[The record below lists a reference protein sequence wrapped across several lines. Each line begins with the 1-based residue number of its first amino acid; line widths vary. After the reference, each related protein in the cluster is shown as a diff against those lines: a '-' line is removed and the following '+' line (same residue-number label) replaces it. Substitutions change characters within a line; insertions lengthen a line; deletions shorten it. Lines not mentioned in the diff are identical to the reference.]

1 MAGTATSETELF
13 RLTARAAIDLVK
25 RRQIQPQDLVEAAL
39 ARIAATDGA
48 IHAMPTL
55 CPERAL
61 AAAARADTG
70 SLLAG
75 LPIAVKDLEDVA
87 GVRTTYGSP
96 IYAAHVPASSDLMVE
111 RLEAAGAIVIGKSN
125 TPEFGAGANSYNQ
138 LFEATR
144 TPWRTD
150 LTSGGSS
157 GGSAAA
163 LAAGQAWLATGSDL
177 GGSLRTPA
185 SFCGV
190 VGLRPSPG
198 RVASGPSDFPFD
210 TLSVKGPMA
219 RNVADAALM
228 LDAMVGRV
236 DEDPMSLEAPAE
248 SFLSAALGPHLPRR
262 IAYSPDLGIC
272 RVAPA
277 VREVTDAAVALLAS
291 QGVDVVPATPDLS
304 DAPEIFKTLR
314 AAGFAAGLRQEYEE
328 QRHQLKPEVVWNIE
342 HGRSLAADDIGRA
355 ERARGQL
362 YHRMRGFMR
371 DVDLLL
377 VPAAILPPFDVE
389 TRWIRE
395 WEGVVFENYVEW
407 IRITYA
413 ITLTALPVLC
423 IPCGLTPQGL
433 PIGLQLVGKPRGEAA
448 LLAAGAALEAVFGLA
463 ARLPIDPRAPS
474 GA

>member
-1 MAGTATSETELF
+1 MAVTETTAELF
-13 RLTARAAIDLVK
+13 RLTACAAVDLLK
-25 RRQIQPQDLVEAAL
+25 RREIRPRDLVEAAL
-39 ARIAATDGA
+39 ARIAATEDA

-61 AAAARADTG
+61 AAAARVDGA

-96 IYAAHVPASSDLMVE
+96 IYAAHVPARSDLMVE
-111 RLEAAGAIVIGKSN
+111 RLEAAGAVVIGKSN
-125 TPEFGAGANSYNQ
+125 TPEFGAGANTYNQ
-138 LFEATR
+138 LFESTR

-150 LTSGGSS
+150 LTAGGSS

-163 LAAGQAWLATGSDL
+163 LAAGQVWLATGSDL

-198 RVASGPSDFPFD
+198 RVANGPLKLPFD
-210 TLSVKGPMA
+210 TLSVSGPMA

-228 LDAMVGRV
+228 LDAMSGQA
-236 DEDPMSLEAPAE
+236 DEDPLSLEPPSE
-248 SFLSAALGPHLPRR
+248 PFLAAARHPRLPLRV
-262 IAYSPDLGIC
+262 AYSPDLGIC
-272 RVAPA
+272 QIAES
-277 VREVTDAAVALLAS
+277 VREVVDAAVARLARE
-291 QGVDVVPATPDLS
+291 GIDVVPATPDLA

-314 AAGFAAGLRQEYEE
+314 AAGFAARRAEEY
-328 QRHQLKPEVVWNIE
+328 QNHRHQLKPEVVWNIE
-342 HGRSLAADDIGRA
+342 HGRGLTADEIGRA
-355 ERARGQL
+355 ERARGRL
-362 YHRMRGFMR
+362 YHRMLRFMG
-371 DVDLLL
+371 DFDLLL
-377 VPAAILPPFDVE
+377 APAAITPPFDVE

-395 WEGVVFENYVEW
+395 WQGGVFDNYVEW

-423 IPCGLTPQGL
+423 LPCGVTAEGL
-433 PIGLQLVGKPRGEAA
+433 PIGLQLVGRPRGEAA
-448 LLAAGAALEAVFGLA
+448 LLAHGAALEEVFGLSS
-463 ARLPIDPRAPS
+463 RLPIDPRPPTPA
-474 GA
+474 

>member
-1 MAGTATSETELF
+1 
-13 RLTARAAIDLVK
+13 
-25 RRQIQPQDLVEAAL
+25 
-39 ARIAATDGA
+39 
-48 IHAMPTL
+48 
-55 CPERAL
+55 
-61 AAAARADTG
+61 
-70 SLLAG
+70 
-75 LPIAVKDLEDVA
+75 
-87 GVRTTYGSP
+87 
-96 IYAAHVPASSDLMVE
+96 
-111 RLEAAGAIVIGKSN
+111 
-125 TPEFGAGANSYNQ
+125 
-138 LFEATR
+138 
-144 TPWRTD
+144 
-150 LTSGGSS
+150 
-157 GGSAAA
+157 
-163 LAAGQAWLATGSDL
+163 QAWLATGSDL

-198 RVASGPSDFPFD
+198 LVASGPSDFPFD

-228 LDAMVGRV
+228 LDAMAGRV

-248 SFLSAALGPHLPRR
+248 SFLSAALAPRLPRR
-262 IAYSPDLGIC
+262 VAYSPDLGIC

-277 VREVTDAAVALLAS
+277 VREVTDAAMALLAG

-342 HGRSLAADDIGRA
+342 HGRSLTAEDIGRA

-377 VPAAILPPFDVE
+377 VPAAILPPFDVQ

-413 ITLTALPVLC
+413 ITLSALPVLC

-433 PIGLQLVGKPRGEAA
+433 PIGLQLVGKPRGEAG

-463 ARLPIDPRAPS
+463 TSLPIDPRPPS
-474 GA
+474 AA